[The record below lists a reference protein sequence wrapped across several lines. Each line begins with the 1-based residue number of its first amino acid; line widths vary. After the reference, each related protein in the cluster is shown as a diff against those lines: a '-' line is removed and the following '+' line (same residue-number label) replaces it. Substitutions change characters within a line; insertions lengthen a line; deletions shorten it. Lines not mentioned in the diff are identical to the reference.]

1 MKNPYELARNILMTE
16 SDRMKDDTAAGG
28 FSSIDLYGSA
38 ARRAGESKAN
48 SEDGV
53 ITDSVCQ
60 CFHLENES
68 GVGDIT
74 IYHVFPGIELVYNDM
89 HMAYSNK
96 NQQPAPEVLEI
107 NYCREGRCECLFGE
121 HQYCYMS
128 AGDLSFCSLQ
138 ESSHQSEFPTAHYHG
153 ITVTVNFSMVTDEM
167 KKVLELLSV
176 DLERIRDLSL
186 ASDFIMIRAN
196 STVKHIFS
204 ELYKVPETIRLGYI
218 RVKILELLLV
228 LTGLDAVSERSESVH
243 FSEIQ
248 IEAIKEIHD
257 FLVAHY
263 NEHYTIDAL
272 SERFGISPTAMKKC
286 FRGVY
291 GDSVY
296 AYMKLYR
303 LQVAERLL
311 KESDMTVAEIAAQVG
326 YLNPNKFTSAFCA
339 RYGMPPTA
347 FRKNV

>member
-1 MKNPYELARNILMTE
+1 MKNPYELARSILMTE
-16 SDRMKDDTAAGG
+16 SDRLKDDAAAGG
-28 FSSIDLYGSA
+28 FSSIDLYGTA
-38 ARRAGESKAN
+38 ARRSGESKAN
-48 SEDGV
+48 GEDGA
-53 ITDSVCQ
+53 DSACR

-74 IYHVFPGIELVYNDM
+74 MYQVFPGIELVYNDM
-89 HMAYSNK
+89 HMAYCNK
-96 NQQPAPEVLEI
+96 NQQPAPDVMEI

-153 ITVTVNFSMVTDEM
+153 ITVTVNFSMVTEEM

-176 DLERIRDLSL
+176 DLERIRALSM

-196 STVKHIFS
+196 STVEHIFS
-204 ELYKVPETIRLGYI
+204 ELYRVPETIRLGYI

-228 LTGLDAVSERSESVH
+228 LTGLDAVSERSERAH

-263 NEHYTIDAL
+263 NEHYTIDDL

-286 FRGVY
+286 FKGVY

-339 RYGMPPTA
+339 QYGMPPTV